1 VKKGAGWRN
10 IAVRPAIQLS
20 LYPSCCGGLTQASD
34 NRRAAAAAQPVPDIA
49 MAWQRM
55 ARCSAVALCCAL
67 LSLAVACA
75 TAEDPHSSSDVAA
88 FAGSTSRPRN
98 VYFIRHGEAYK
109 NKCVRGSTASKRICP
124 SLMSFNPLS
133 QGHRVQRQ
141 LVRPSD

>member
-34 NRRAAAAAQPVPDIA
+34 NRRAAAAAQPVPDI
-49 MAWQRM
+49 
-55 ARCSAVALCCAL
+55 AL